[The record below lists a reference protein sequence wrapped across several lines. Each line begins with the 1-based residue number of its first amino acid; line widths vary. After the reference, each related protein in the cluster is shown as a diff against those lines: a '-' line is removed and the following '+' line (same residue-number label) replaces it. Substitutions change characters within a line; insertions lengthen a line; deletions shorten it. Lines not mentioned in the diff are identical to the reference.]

1 MHSIFIKLSPL
12 IAILTITQCTQN
24 ATSELSNLQG
34 LAGQYR
40 SLSTT
45 VRSITNN
52 ANSVQQAQMIS
63 NNLINS
69 LNMLNV
75 SLPNITSWE
84 TGRRI
89 FQGLLEVTNVLAQPK
104 TKASVYGLTTNYP
117 DVNAVRAQIATIQ
130 AFVNGM
136 TNQLET
142 MTPDKL
148 DEYNTRLQNAN
159 QLVNNILTYR
169 GSGINRN
176 ALNTAA
182 AGQLS

>member
-1 MHSIFIKLSPL
+1 MRSIFIKLSPL
-12 IAILTITQCTQN
+12 IAILIITQCTQN

-45 VRSITNN
+45 VRGITNN
-52 ANSVQQAQMIS
+52 ANSIQQAQMTS

-69 LNMLNV
+69 LNMLKV

-84 TGRRI
+84 TGRKI
-89 FQGLLEVTNVLAQPK
+89 FQGLLDVTNILAQPK

-136 TNQLET
+136 SSQVDN

-159 QLVNNILTYR
+159 ERVNNILTYR
-169 GSGINRN
+169 GSGINQS